1 MIVINNG
8 ICAYFTGGKKHHQEK
23 HFFSLYEISKLTLVS
38 TKTTLVPLG
47 INTPLR
53 IENTKNNIIPRLP
66 REKTGHFTEEEQGY
80 FILVVRIEKTMKKYT
95 ILWNQIKWLGPRKTL
110 RKGDVCFLSLI
121 SNGNPEASWWRLAH
135 IGCILDQEVSPI
147 RGKSCSWALR
157 CGVPSP
163 WDTRELVWELRGGV

>member
-23 HFFSLYEISKLTLVS
+23 HFLSLYEISKLTLVS

-66 REKTGHFTEEEQGY
+66 REKTGHFTEEEQDY

-95 ILWNQIKWLGPRKTL
+95 IL
-110 RKGDVCFLSLI
+110 
-121 SNGNPEASWWRLAH
+121 
-135 IGCILDQEVSPI
+135 
-147 RGKSCSWALR
+147 
-157 CGVPSP
+157 
-163 WDTRELVWELRGGV
+163 